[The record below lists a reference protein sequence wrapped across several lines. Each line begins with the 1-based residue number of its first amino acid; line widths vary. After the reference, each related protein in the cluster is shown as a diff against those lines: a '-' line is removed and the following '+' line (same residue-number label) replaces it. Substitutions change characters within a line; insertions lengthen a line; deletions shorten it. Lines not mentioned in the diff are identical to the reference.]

1 MALSLLA
8 IVGITSLPNA
18 QSNSANTQA
27 QTAPLRIA
35 IKVNNGSLPVT
46 VGVPIPE
53 GAGLTDVASLGV
65 TDMSGNAVPA
75 SLRVMARWGGT
86 ADNGAKPVKWV
97 LVDFKPSSMGGHL
110 LTRAGRPSVAGV
122 SVTEGAAGWRIANSQ
137 IEMEIPKQG
146 EAVIRGFKLGGAEML
161 KAPAS
166 LQMTLPRRALV
177 NKAGASPDQ
186 VIVNDTTQLK
196 VGDEVRFEHT
206 DTLKWDASAGSS
218 RLVTSDPTFAANR
231 TYRLEEGTPRQE
243 DVLVASALPADLKTA
258 APLKFSHAA
267 GSAIRDLSLE
277 GETARIKA
285 LNGQGVQFT
294 AALRQPHGVG
304 EKLVVPN
311 AANETVTASVE
322 RTVVEEA
329 NPLRVVVRQDGL
341 FRGERGRTPA
351 TLNFT
356 LRYYAY
362 ADQPYVRVRLRL
374 INNGVYGFGAGY
386 SNLPPYAQHAI
397 LRSLTAIFPTVE
409 PGLKSSEVLSGAE
422 ARARISRKESGASLT
437 AGKLEIA
444 APEFIETWPKALRGT
459 SGGLRYDLLPDLGS
473 DYIFDGARARTM
485 DFYLGRSTT
494 TARAL
499 TSGLN
504 ATLEPAYIASTGAV
518 RPVFVEKRD
527 WSKVFPGNT
536 ESAEA
541 ANRMERMFASSYAV
555 EVNESAGATQ
565 AMSAFEYREAGQ
577 NGEQF
582 GWRNFG
588 DLAWGDGYANV
599 HYDLPFILLREYLRT
614 GDARAFKLGGEM
626 ARFRADWGQ
635 HHANDYPNA
644 EQTINYRGMAFYE
657 KGDHGSFREP
667 VPSHMWIEGLWLYWA
682 LTGDESVREAA
693 TEGSAAFLRI
703 NFTNES
709 VLQMNETRWLGWP
722 TLGLMA
728 AYRYTGEPRYLI
740 RARENV
746 DALVGA
752 EESYGRKGY
761 YLARGWDDQLRI
773 QPWGWSYSML
783 GVIEYWRETG
793 DKRTADFLVRSAD
806 WLIGKGSSNPPLTPG
821 KTTADGSYLPN
832 GSPYFWFPDKVSE
845 PGSIYNAGL
854 TLPVL
859 VTAARIS
866 NRADLM
872 ERARLIFRDYAFYRD
887 LGEGVAVPPARRH
900 VINFRSLLY
909 PGSVTKAYGQM
920 GLTVFDYLAE
930 AAGGFVPPRGRGS
943 VYEPA
948 PQSQP
953 MPATTPKATAT
964 PQPAL
969 SLDTP
974 QDTLINV
981 ALNRPASASS
991 YQVWPNCLC
1000 TPTAANDGQLNA
1012 NGKSSIWHSAVNSG
1026 TPEWWQVDLGQKYR
1040 LAQVDLL
1047 FRNDAD
1053 QEATRRN
1060 FEVIGSNDPTFRSST
1075 RLGYQGAE
1083 ASPFGQVWRAAI
1095 NDLSAYRYVRVRK
1108 LRAEAGLYGEAYFN
1122 LAEVRVFA
1130 PAADST
1136 RLLLD
1141 PSTTTMFDSKVVPA
1155 SFTPG
1160 SPEEMIPPPLELS
1173 LMNLVPLKVEVGQ
1186 TLELVILPFDQS
1198 GREMRI
1204 SAANLP
1210 HGATF
1215 DAANRRL
1222 RFPPN
1227 TKQAGGIYQ
1236 INFRGDNTETQF
1248 SAKLD
1253 IVVVSPGA
1261 PEVRLLRPTTKTR
1274 ILTNTETTISWSTP
1288 VNTDI
1293 TKYEVYLSTDG
1304 GATYPFLLA
1313 ELPGYTIEWE
1323 WKVPKNFPVINRS
1336 MLRVMIRAFDAENRV
1351 GLDFTSRDLR
1361 VLKNT
1366 R

>member
-1 MALSLLA
+1 MA

-27 QTAPLRIA
+27 QTAPIRIA
-35 IKVNNGSLPVT
+35 IKVSNSSLPAT

-53 GAGLTDVASLGV
+53 EMGLTDVAPLGV
-65 TDMSGNAVPA
+65 TDASGNSVPA
-75 SLRVMARWGGT
+75 SMRVMARWGG
-86 ADNGAKPVKWV
+86 AAENGAKPVKWM
-97 LVDFKPSSMGGHL
+97 LVDFKPSSAGAYFV
-110 LTRAGRPSVAGV
+110 TRAARPNVNGV
-122 SVTEGAAGWRIANSQ
+122 SIDESGAGWRIANSQ
-137 IEMEIPKQG
+137 IEIEIPKQG
-146 EAVIRGFKLGGAEML
+146 EALIRGFRLSGAEML
-161 KAPAS
+161 KSPAS
-166 LQMTLPRRALV
+166 LQMALPRRALV
-177 NKAGASPDQ
+177 NKIGASPDR
-186 VIVNDTTQLK
+186 VIVNDTAQLK
-196 VGDEVRFEHT
+196 VGDEARFEHT

-218 RLVTSDPTFAANR
+218 RLVTNDTTFSANR

-243 DVLVASALPADLKTA
+243 DVMAASALPADLKTS
-258 APLKFSHAA
+258 APLKFAHAA
-267 GSAIRDLSLE
+267 GSTIRDLSIE
-277 GETARIKA
+277 SEVARIKA
-285 LNGQGVQFT
+285 LDEQTVQF
-294 AALRQPHGVG
+294 ASPLRQPHGPG
-304 EKLVVPN
+304 EKLYVPN
-311 AANETVTASVE
+311 TGNETVTARVE
-322 RTVVEEA
+322 RAVVEEA
-329 NPLRVVVRQDGL
+329 NPLRAIIRQDGV
-341 FRGERGRTPA
+341 FRGESGRAPA
-351 TLNFT
+351 TMSFT
-356 LRYYAY
+356 VRYIAY

-374 INNGVYGFGAGY
+374 VNSGVYGFGAGY

-397 LRSLTAIFPTVE
+397 LRSITAIFPTVT
-409 PGLKSSEVLSGAE
+409 PGFRSSEILSGAE

-437 AGKLEIA
+437 AGRLEIA
-444 APEFIETWPKALRGT
+444 VPEFIETWPKALRGT
-459 SGGLRYDLLPDLGS
+459 SSGLRYDLLPDMGS

-485 DFYLGRSTT
+485 DFYLGRNTIA
-494 TARAL
+494 ARAL

-504 ATLEPAYIASTGAV
+504 ATLEPSYIASTGAV

-527 WSKVFPGNT
+527 WSKVFPANS

-635 HHANDYPNA
+635 YHANDYPNA
-644 EQTINYRGMAFYE
+644 ERTMNYRGMAFYE

-682 LTGDESVREAA
+682 LTGDESVRESAA
-693 TEGSAAFLRI
+693 EGSAAFLRI

-728 AYRYTGEPRYLI
+728 AYRYTGEARYLT

-746 DALVGA
+746 EALVHA
-752 EESYGRKGY
+752 EEVHGRKGY

-806 WLIGKGSSNPPLTPG
+806 WLIGKGINNPPLTPG
-821 KTTADGSYLPN
+821 KMLPDGSYLPN
-832 GSPYFWFPDKVSE
+832 GSPYFWFPDKATE

-872 ERARLIFRDYAFYRD
+872 DRAKLIFRDYAFYRD
-887 LGEGVAVPPARRH
+887 LGEGVAIPPARRH

-930 AAGGFVPPRGRGS
+930 AAGGFVPPRSRGGMAA
-943 VYEPA
+943 PA

-953 MPATTPKATAT
+953 SPASAPKPTAT
-964 PQPAL
+964 PPVL
-969 SLDTP
+969 SIDTP

-981 ALNRPASASS
+981 AFNRPASASS
-991 YQVWPNCLC
+991 YRLWDNCLC
-1000 TPTAANDGQLNA
+1000 APGAANDGQINV
-1012 NGKSSIWHSAVNSG
+1012 NGKVSIWHSEVNSG
-1026 TPEWWQVDLGQKYR
+1026 NPEWWQVDLGLKYR
-1040 LAQVDLL
+1040 IAQIDLL
-1047 FRNDAD
+1047 FRNDID
-1053 QEATRRN
+1053 QEAARRN
-1060 FEVIGSNDPTFRSST
+1060 FEVIGANDPGFRSAT
-1075 RLGYQGAE
+1075 RLGFQGAE
-1083 ASPFGQVWRAAI
+1083 PSPFGQIWRAAI
-1095 NDLSAYRYVRVRK
+1095 NDLGAYRYVRVRK

-1130 PAADST
+1130 PAADSA
-1136 RLLLD
+1136 RMLLD
-1141 PSTTTMFDSKVVPA
+1141 PATAQFDSKIVPA

-1160 SPEEMIPPPLELS
+1160 APEEAIPPPLELS
-1173 LMNLVPLKVEVGQ
+1173 LTDLVPLKVEIGQ
-1186 TLELVILPFDQS
+1186 TLELVILPYDQL
-1198 GREMRI
+1198 GRELRI
-1204 SAANLP
+1204 SADNLP
-1210 HGATF
+1210 YGATF
-1215 DAANRRL
+1215 DQANRRL

-1227 TKQAGGIYQ
+1227 SKQAGKLYQ
-1236 INFRGDNTETQF
+1236 VNFRGENTDTEI

-1253 IVVVSPGA
+1253 IVVVIAGA

-1293 TKYEVYLSTDG
+1293 VKYEVLLSTDG

-1313 ELPGYTIEWE
+1313 ELPGYSIEFDWM
-1323 WKVPKNFPVINRS
+1323 VPKNFPVINRS
-1336 MLRVMIRAFDAENRV
+1336 MLRVMVRAIDAENRV
-1351 GLDFTSRDLR
+1351 GLDFTRRDLR